1 MPKPPGDPPPRPPG
15 ADASGPSGENLPIAA
30 RLEEVAA
37 LLEQQNANPFRV
49 DAYRNAAQVLRRL
62 GRPASEILQA
72 EGLEG
77 LDRLP
82 GIGPVLARA
91 IRTLVV
97 TGRLPML
104 ERLRGESD
112 PAALLASV
120 PGIGR
125 TLAERIH
132 RRLGVETLEDLE
144 AAAFDGRLENIAGMG
159 AKKLAGIRDSL
170 SSRLGRVR
178 RPASAEPR
186 REPPVSELLDV
197 DREYLF
203 RAVAGEI
210 PRIAPRRF
218 NPKREAWLP
227 ILHTQRGPR
236 HYTALFSNTAR
247 AHALGRT
254 HDWVVLY
261 ADGDQG
267 ERQWTVVTASA
278 GPLKGHRVV
287 RGREAECLERIE
299 TEGRSAP
306 DGKAAP
312 APRQSRTPEHG
323 REVDRWTS

>member
-1 MPKPPGDPPPRPPG
+1 MPQTPGGPPSPRPPG
-15 ADASGPSGENLPIAA
+15 ADAPDPREENLPIAA

-62 GRPASEILQA
+62 ERPASEILGT

-82 GIGPVLARA
+82 GIGPILARA

-132 RRLGVETLEDLE
+132 RRLGIETLEDLE

-159 AKKLAGIRDSL
+159 SKKLAGIRDSL

-178 RPASAEPR
+178 RPAAEPR
-186 REPPVSELLDV
+186 REPPVSEILDV

-203 RAVAGEI
+203 RAVAGEL

-278 GPLKGHRVV
+278 GPLRGHRVV
-287 RGREAECLERIE
+287 RGREAECLERSR
-299 TEGRSAP
+299 TEDRSAP
-306 DGKAAP
+306 GRKAAP
-312 APRQSRTPEHG
+312 ARRQPRRRDRG
-323 REVDRWTS
+323 REVGPWTS